1 MIVMKFGGTSLRDA
15 DRMLRAAELVRDQR
29 RRQPVV
35 VVSALAGVTDSLLRG
50 GRLALEG
57 DHSAVEV
64 LVEELR
70 ERHEQAGRGLASRSG
85 ESWESVRDELEPL
98 LERVAEIYR
107 GIALLGE
114 MSPRVADFL
123 AGQGELLSSRLM
135 ACACRARELPV
146 AWMDPRDWLITNQEH
161 QRAQPL
167 WESVRERV
175 HSLFSAALKQDR
187 IPVTGGYVGST
198 AEGTPTTL
206 GRGGSDFSAAI
217 LGVCGSAQEIQIW
230 TDVDGMMTADPKLVP
245 EARLL
250 GEVSF
255 AEASELA
262 YFGAKVL
269 HPSTI
274 KPAMEADIPV
284 RILNTLKPEI
294 SGTRISA
301 TGCAEGTLRA
311 IAIKKGITGI
321 TITAPRMLMAYGFLS
336 AVFQVFEKYR
346 TGVDLVAT
354 SEVSISLTVED
365 VQRLDSIRRE
375 LERFSQVEVHRHL
388 AVICVVGRNF
398 LHQQEVAGR
407 VFGTLRRI
415 NILMISFG
423 ASDINLSFVVKEGDA
438 DRAVRL
444 LHHELLESG
453 PLGSSG

>member
-1 MIVMKFGGTSLRDA
+1 MIVMKFGGTSVCDA
-15 DRMLRAAELVRDQR
+15 DRMLQAAELVRDQ
-29 RRQPVV
+29 QQGKPVV
-35 VVSALAGVTDSLLRG
+35 LVSALAGVTDSLLRG
-50 GRLALEG
+50 GQLALEG
-57 DHSAVEV
+57 NHSAVEV
-64 LVEELR
+64 LVEELKD
-70 ERHEQAGRGLASRSG
+70 RHEQAGHGLAARSG
-85 ESWESVRDELEPL
+85 KSWEAVRDELEPV
-98 LERVAEIYR
+98 LERVLEIYR
-107 GIALLGE
+107 GIALVGE

-123 AGQGELLSSRLM
+123 AGQGEILSSRLM
-135 ACACRARELPV
+135 ACACRARELSV
-146 AWMDPRDWLITNQEH
+146 VWIDPRDWLITNEDY
-161 QRAQPL
+161 QRAKPL

-175 HSLFSAALKQDR
+175 HALFSPALKQDQ
-187 IPVTGGYVGST
+187 IPVTGGYAGST
-198 AEGTPTTL
+198 PEGTPTTL
-206 GRGGSDFSAAI
+206 GRGGSDFSASI
-217 LGVCGSAQEIQIW
+217 LGVCLGAQEIQIW

-255 AEASELA
+255 TEAAELA

-274 KPAMEADIPV
+274 KPAMEANIPV
-284 RILNTLKPEI
+284 RILNTLKSEVP
-294 SGTRISA
+294 GTRITT

-336 AVFQVFEKYR
+336 SVFQVFEKYR

-354 SEVSISLTVED
+354 SEVSISLTIED
-365 VQRLDSIRRE
+365 VQNLDTIRGE
-375 LERFSQVEVHRHL
+375 LESFSQVEVHRHL

-407 VFGTLRRI
+407 IFGAMRQI

-444 LHHELLESG
+444 LHHELLES
-453 PLGSSG
+453 PIAAVS